1 MAKSYH
7 YGSCTSTHDDHHI
20 DICISWCY
28 CCSLTQALHSLDLL
42 QSIKGKKK
50 QGGFFNNI
58 YRLVNI
64 KRVLFG
70 GYLTLYLEKEQT
82 HHLENVISW
91 FDVSDIHPL
100 AVDVVS
106 VGIPAAH
113 GDALLSKVSALIP
126 LFNTCSRTLQNE
138 KRDGNQTL
146 WERLLRFKSHIIDF
160 SKSLMF
166 LYTQLIW
173 D

>member
-1 MAKSYH
+1 M
-7 YGSCTSTHDDHHI
+7 
-20 DICISWCY
+20 
-28 CCSLTQALHSLDLL
+28 
-42 QSIKGKKK
+42 
-50 QGGFFNNI
+50 
-58 YRLVNI
+58 NI

-113 GDALLSKVSALIP
+113 GDALLSKVSALVP

-138 KRDGNQTL
+138 MVIKPSENDYYVLKATL
-146 WERLLRFKSHIIDF
+146 
-160 SKSLMF
+160 
-166 LYTQLIW
+166 LISQKVSCFCIPS
-173 D
+173 